1 VTSVLHQQKAKD
13 NEGTTKDKK
22 RKAPTRKNPHE
33 RLTVKGFTLEAKL
46 KYHVSACKAR
56 VSTKLV
62 QIRQKI
68 KSGTAHRQ
76 CRSLQR
82 P

>member
-1 VTSVLHQQKAKD
+1 MSAPPFAFIVPECHTGRD

-33 RLTVKGFTLEAKL
+33 RLTVKGFTLEAKI
-46 KYHVSACKAR
+46 KYHVLTCKTR

-62 QIRQKI
+62 RIKQK
-68 KSGTAHRQ
+68 KTRHDTHR
-76 CRSLQR
+76 
-82 P
+82 